1 MYSLFSRFFLFL
13 VIFIILITIIYTPFI
28 SSSDFNNSEII
39 ISNNGDLIWP
49 IPGQFTITSPFGYR
63 RSPTGGASSY
73 HSGVDIGAPEGTPL
87 VACFSGNIIYT
98 GFSGAGGFTITI
110 SHPPYTASY
119 CHVSPNFIVSVG
131 DEITVN
137 THIGNVGP
145 RYVYGVIG
153 NPYCDSEGNPTNG
166 ATTGPHLHF
175 TLKKD
180 GQAVNPLEYFD
191 I

>member
-1 MYSLFSRFFLFL
+1 MYSLFLRFIIIFT
-13 VIFIILITIIYTPFI
+13 IFIVIITLLFSPFI
-28 SSSDFNNSEII
+28 SDNDINSEIL

-49 IPGQFTITSPFGYR
+49 IPGQYTITSPFGR
-63 RSPTGGASSY
+63 RISPTGGASSY

-87 VACFSGNIIYT
+87 VACFSGNIIFT

-119 CHVSPNFIVSVG
+119 CHVSPNFIVSLG
-131 DEITVN
+131 DQITIN
-137 THIGNVGP
+137 TQIGNVGP
-145 RYVYGVIG
+145 RYVYNVVG
-153 NPYCDSEGNPTNG
+153 NPYCDSNGTPTNG

-180 GQAVNPLEYFD
+180 GIAVNPLQYFD